1 MVIRFQGAV
10 RTVNLLTFRSAVFFD
25 FYEWRGLL
33 CELSGAAA
41 RCFTHDACEERL
53 WRELELAEPTAKPEP
68 ALLACRSGRYVDRH
82 FLSQLI
88 FALEPTREGCAMIF
102 ALSQIEIYC
111 ARKQQQQQHQ
121 ADSAPPEPLH
131 WLDIILP
138 ANGVKKDKA
147 DDPVVVMMMA
157 MAAAPSAS

>member
-33 CELSGAAA
+33 CEFSGAAA

-88 FALEPTREGCAMIF
+88 FALEPTREGCAMIY
-102 ALSQIEIYC
+102 ALSQLEILC
-111 ARKQQQQQHQ
+111 LAPHRSSAASNKEEEEEEEAAEPCMSLFSS
-121 ADSAPPEPLH
+121 ADTPYLGGGTAER
-131 WLDIILP
+131 
-138 ANGVKKDKA
+138 
-147 DDPVVVMMMA
+147 
-157 MAAAPSAS
+157 PSAFAP